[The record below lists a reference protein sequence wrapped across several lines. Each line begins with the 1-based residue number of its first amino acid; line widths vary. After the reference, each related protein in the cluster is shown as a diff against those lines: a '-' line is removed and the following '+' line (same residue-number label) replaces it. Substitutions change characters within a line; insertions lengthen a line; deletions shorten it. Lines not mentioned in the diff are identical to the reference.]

1 MIETQSSG
9 IYRIENTKTRKVY
22 IGQAQQ
28 LKTRYLNHVSAL
40 KRGTHDNSYLQR
52 AWNKYKEE
60 DFVFS
65 ILEECSK
72 ELLANREQYWMDYYR
87 CYDREY
93 GYNLNPSSTKNLM
106 LGRTHTPEARAKI
119 SAAAKGRKMS
129 RSNFDA
135 LMKANKGVAKPDK
148 NLAKKKSR
156 KVDTSR
162 ARNIKYE
169 YHIFKPDGEHI
180 MLTNLN
186 EFCDIN
192 RCSLTHLRGLIFRNR
207 FYKNWTAIAIPLKPK
222 PSKLLPQIKLLTI
235 LQTRYNY
242 A

>member
-1 MIETQSSG
+1 MIKIQNSG

-22 IGQAQQ
+22 IGQAKK
-28 LKTRYLNHVSAL
+28 LRTRCLNHVSAL
-40 KRGTHDNSYLQR
+40 KRGTHDNNYLQR
-52 AWNKYKEE
+52 AWDKYNEE

-65 ILEECSK
+65 VLEECSLQ
-72 ELLANREQYWMDYYR
+72 LLANREQYWIDFYR
-87 CYDREY
+87 AADRQY
-93 GYNLNPSSTKNLM
+93 GYNLNPSSTENPM

-129 RSNFDA
+129 KSNFDA
-135 LMKANKGVAKPDK
+135 LMKANKRVPKPSK

-156 KVDTSR
+156 KVDTAR

-192 RCSLTHLRGLIFRNR
+192 RCSLAHLRGLIFKNK
-207 FYKNWTAIAIPLKPK
+207 FYKNWSGIAIPPCWC
-222 PSKLLPQIKLLTI
+222 SHQ
-235 LQTRYNY
+235 RWN
-242 A
+242 